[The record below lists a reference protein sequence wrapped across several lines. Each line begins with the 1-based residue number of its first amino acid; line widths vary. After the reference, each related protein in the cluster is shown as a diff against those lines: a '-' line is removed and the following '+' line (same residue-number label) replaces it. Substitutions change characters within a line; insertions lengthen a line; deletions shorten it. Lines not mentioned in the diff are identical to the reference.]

1 MQPHFSAF
9 ARLDMSW
16 NIRVRSRWIPP
27 ASDGSA
33 GASPTAPTE
42 VALSA
47 RGQLLAI
54 FRRLAA
60 VLELTA
66 AIAESA
72 GKVER
77 HATLC
82 ARLAIF
88 RARVDAGETSPRLA
102 TALADFG
109 EEFRAFITV
118 ELGFRRV

>member
-1 MQPHFSAF
+1 MNWS
-9 ARLDMSW
+9 
-16 NIRVRSRWIPP
+16 IRARSRWIPP
-27 ASDGSA
+27 ASESSP
-33 GASPTAPTE
+33 GASPTLATE
-42 VALSA
+42 ITPSA
-47 RGQLLAI
+47 RGQMLAI

-66 AIAESA
+66 PIAHSA
-72 GKVER
+72 GKSER

-88 RARVDAGETSPRLA
+88 RARLEAGETSPRLA

-109 EEFRAFITV
+109 EEFRLFITV